1 MEIVIS
7 DSGIKDLSDENVDL
21 HKSDEL
27 DGNKKEAV
35 ETAEKVMESEG
46 LELSIAEVSSVVLS
60 NSVCE
65 KGDDVNKSLGE
76 NAPQVQIEAKQ
87 QERVKCPFCDF
98 EFEEFSSDGFAEHLR
113 TVHFITKN
121 LDILLEFSLKTLKKG
136 NKLPYSTYSYS

>member
-7 DSGIKDLSDENVDL
+7 DSGVTDLSDENVDL
-21 HKSDEL
+21 HSSDDL
-27 DGNKKEAV
+27 DGNKKEAE
-35 ETAEKVMESEG
+35 ETAEKLMESEG
-46 LELSIAEVSSVVLS
+46 LELSIAEVSSVILS
-60 NSVCE
+60 NSVGE
-65 KGDDVNKSLGE
+65 KGDDVKESLGE

-121 LDILLEFSLKTLKKG
+121 LDNLLEFSLKTLKKG
-136 NKLPYSTYSYS
+136 NKLP

>member
-1 MEIVIS
+1 MDIVIS
-7 DSGIKDLSDENVDL
+7 DSGVTDLSDENVDL
-21 HKSDEL
+21 HSSDDL
-27 DGNKKEAV
+27 DGNKKEAE
-35 ETAEKVMESEG
+35 ETGEKVMESEG

-60 NSVCE
+60 NNVGE

-87 QERVKCPFCDF
+87 QERVKCTFCDF

-121 LDILLEFSLKTLKKG
+121 LDSLLEFSLKTLKKG
-136 NKLPYSTYSYS
+136 NKLP